1 MHIRPIQSDHTV
13 QEVFPKPVLPH
24 DPSRFAAAHAR
35 LPTRDRQR
43 VSVDLIDPRH
53 LIEVGRD
60 PWPYSRTLA
69 PALVFE
75 RVQFSG
81 V

>member
-53 LIEVGRD
+53 LIEVGRELD
-60 PWPYSRTLA
+60 GTSSY
-69 PALVFE
+69 
-75 RVQFSG
+75 
-81 V
+81 